1 MEMKMYTLNIP
12 GDCPWCRQVRYLP
25 VTDSTN
31 TRAKLLAKSG
41 APHGTVLLAD
51 CQTGG
56 RGRMGRQFVSP
67 AGQGIYMS
75 VILRP
80 ACPPDQLMHLT
91 CAVAVAMCDAVEEV
105 TGLRPGVKWINDL
118 VAQNRKLGGILTELS
133 VDTAT
138 GLTEYA
144 VIGIGINCSQR
155 PEDFPPE
162 LRDMAGSLA
171 MITGR
176 QINRKNL
183 IGAMIAALYRMD
195 SLLLTER
202 SALMAR
208 YRNDC
213 ITLGKDVSVHT
224 PDGVWHGT
232 AEDLDE
238 NGSLLVR
245 RPDGSVQTVGSGEV
259 SVRGLYGYI

>member
-1 MEMKMYTLNIP
+1 MNPKMYTLRLP
-12 GDCPWCRQVRYLP
+12 GDCPWCQEIRYLP

-31 TRAKLLAKSG
+31 TRAKLLAKDG

-56 RGRMGRQFVSP
+56 RGRMGRQFISP

-75 VILRP
+75 AILRP
-80 ACPPDQLMHLT
+80 DCPPDRLMHLT
-91 CAVAVAMCDAVEEV
+91 CAVAVAMCDAMEEV

-133 VDTAT
+133 VDTAS
-138 GLTEYA
+138 GLVEYA
-144 VIGIGINCSQR
+144 VIGIGINCSQA
-155 PEDFPPE
+155 PDDFPPE
-162 LRDMAGSLA
+162 LRGMAGSVA

-176 QINRKNL
+176 PVNRKEL
-183 IGAMIAALYRMD
+183 ISAMIAALHRMG
-195 SLLLTER
+195 SQLLPEK
-202 SALMAR
+202 SAIMAR
-208 YRNDC
+208 YRSDC
-213 ITLGKDVSVHT
+213 ITLGKEVSVHT

-238 NGSLLVR
+238 DGGLMVR
-245 RPDGSVQTVGSGEV
+245 RPDDSLQLVGSGEV